1 MANRR
6 GVALIFALIITSLV
20 MSLAVIMAKMV
31 YNNYGTA
38 VNLQRREEAFWLAEA
53 GLAAG
58 RSRVKQNPDWFTDLP
73 HYPED
78 DSRWLK
84 EGALGVVE
92 SLGDGEYKIVRE
104 KEQGRLYSVGRK
116 GEARVV
122 LKLEF
127 ETFPF
132 RALNWAEI

>member
-1 MANRR
+1 
-6 GVALIFALIITSLV
+6 
-20 MSLAVIMAKMV
+20 MSLAVIMSKMV

-53 GLAAG
+53 GLATG
-58 RSRVKQNPDWFTDLP
+58 KVRLKQNPDWYTDLP
-73 HYPED
+73 HYPAD

-84 EGALGVVE
+84 DGAVGAVEGLG
-92 SLGDGEYKIVRE
+92 GGGYKIVRE
-104 KEQGRLYSVGRK
+104 KEQGRLYSVGLK

-127 ETFPF
+127 APFPF
-132 RALNWAEI
+132 RPLNWAEI